1 MKNLLNKTFFITGGT
16 GFIGKALIKTL
27 LSNGAKI
34 YCYGR
39 SKSKIEYTFGKTV
52 IPVTEFPIKGFKDKI
67 DYVIHAACPTDS
79 AILKNNPTQVI
90 DSIYSLTKQSLEFA
104 KQNNSRY
111 LYLSSMEVYDN
122 LTGLVNENQ
131 VGTFDLSNSR
141 SSYPMAKQLSEL
153 LVNSY
158 HNEFSL
164 NTCII
169 RLAQIFGPGTEYKD
183 NRFFNFVL
191 KHCVENQNIE
201 LNTTGEKWHNSC
213 YIDDAVY
220 FIINLLL
227 CNSNETFNISNEDY
241 CHSINEL
248 CEEIIKIT
256 NSSIKLTHN
265 IKSDTNFRPDS
276 QYKISAE
283 KIQKMFPSYKM
294 KTFKD
299 AILETYNYLMN

>member
-1 MKNLLNKTFFITGGT
+1 MINLLNKTFFITGGT

-27 LSNGAKI
+27 LTKDAKI
-34 YCYGR
+34 CCYGR
-39 SKSKIEYTFGKTV
+39 NISKIESIFGKSV
-52 IPVTEFPIKGFKDKI
+52 IATTDFSSNEKI
-67 DYVIHAACPTDS
+67 DYVIHAASPTDS

-90 DSIYSLTKQSLEFA
+90 DSIYSLTRQSLEFA

-169 RLAQIFGPGTEYKD
+169 RLAQIFGPGTEYTD
-183 NRFFNFVL
+183 NRFFNFIL

-213 YIDDAVY
+213 YIEDAVY

-227 CNSNETFNISNEDY
+227 SNSNETFNITNEDY

-276 QYKISAE
+276 QYKLSAE

-294 KTFKD
+294 KTFRD
-299 AILETYNYLMN
+299 AILETYNYIKFL